1 MLASWL
7 AAAAPA
13 PAGTNGWQTL
23 KAEHFIV
30 LHAGDDAFAEA
41 VARKAESYYAS
52 IAADLGYTRYHNFWR
67 WDNRVKI
74 LLYATATDF
83 TAATQAPAWATG
95 RASHTRHEIASF
107 QQSGDAF
114 LTTVLPH
121 EIAHLIMADFI
132 GADRLPLWLTEGF
145 AQWEQERR
153 GTGSFAATGTGW
165 LPLDDLM
172 ALDIRKQQDP
182 ALVGLFYRQSASVVG
197 FMIEAGGGE
206 RFGLFCRALRDG
218 KPRDEALAK
227 AYADLFPDT
236 VALQR
241 EWLRRRPAR

>member
-1 MLASWL
+1 MLAAWL

-13 PAGTNGWQTL
+13 PAGTNGWRTL
-23 KAEHFIV
+23 KAEHFVV
-30 LHAGDDAFAEA
+30 LHAGDNAFAEA
-41 VARKAESYYAS
+41 VARKAESCYAS

-74 LLYATATDF
+74 ILHATAADF
-83 TAATQAPAWATG
+83 MAATQAPAWATG
-95 RASHTRHEIASF
+95 RASHARHEIASF

-114 LTTVLPH
+114 LSTVLPH

-145 AQWEQERR
+145 AQWEQEHS
-153 GTGSFAATGTGW
+153 GGAVAAGGGGW
-165 LPLDDLM
+165 LPLADLM
-172 ALDIRKQQDP
+172 VLDIRKRHDT
-182 ALVGLFYRQSASVVG
+182 AWVGLFYRQSASVVG
-197 FMIEAGGGE
+197 FMIATGGGE

-218 KPRDEALAK
+218 RTCDEALAK

-236 VALQR
+236 AALQR
-241 EWLRRRPAR
+241 EWLRRGSAR